1 MLATR
6 EVTMRIFLLL
16 LVPIVLSVF
25 LCPAQTAAQTSYPMI
40 THTMP
45 VAVQRG
51 RMTEITVEGQMNF
64 TGVYKALFEGSGIA
78 AEVLPLAA
86 PVKNPPVRAVKLRL
100 RVAPDAELGIRE
112 FRLASSLG

>member
-25 LCPAQTAAQTSYPMI
+25 LCPAETAAQTSYPMI
-40 THTMP
+40 THTVP

-51 RMTEITVEGQMNF
+51 RMTEVTVEGQMNF
-64 TGVYKALFEGSGIA
+64 QGVYKALFEGSGIT
-78 AEVLPLAA
+78 AEIVAA
-86 PVKNPPVRAVKLRL
+86 PEPKATETKTATPKRRQTGSV
-100 RVAPDAELGIRE
+100 
-112 FRLASSLG
+112 